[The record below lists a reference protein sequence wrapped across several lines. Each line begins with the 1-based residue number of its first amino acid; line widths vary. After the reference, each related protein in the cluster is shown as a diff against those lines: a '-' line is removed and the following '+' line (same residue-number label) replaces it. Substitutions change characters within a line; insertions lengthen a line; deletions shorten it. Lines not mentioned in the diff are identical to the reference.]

1 MNIRRA
7 GIVSLKAG
15 SKASP
20 NIKAH
25 ISGTGTPFELVT
37 QPVTQPTEAS
47 DPELL
52 SQHKAGEKP
61 LEING
66 RGDRIIRPGTGLTL
80 RGRPTG
86 VDATEDF
93 RAHSHELPTENS
105 RRPIEPS
112 GRCPARRDSGPG
124 PSRRAKRLV
133 SANSWSGRQDS
144 NLRHLRPKRS
154 ALPV

>member
-25 ISGTGTPFELVT
+25 ISGIGTEFELVT

-52 SQHKAGEKP
+52 SQHEAGEKP

-66 RGDRIIRPGTGLTL
+66 RGDRIRTCDIYVPNVTDR
-80 RGRPTG
+80 
-86 VDATEDF
+86 
-93 RAHSHELPTENS
+93 S
-105 RRPIEPS
+105 RRYSRHWAP
-112 GRCPARRDSGPG
+112 PARIFAREPHQIGNWRFG
-124 PSRRAKRLV
+124 EV
-133 SANSWSGRQDS
+133 I
-144 NLRHLRPKRS
+144 
-154 ALPV
+154 